1 MDPADANRAPLTNRP
16 HRRPG
21 RLAQLLHSAAAT
33 ARIPD
38 SPPPPQPAVT
48 PTWNPLTYL
57 RQQRAGR
64 PRWQRLGF
72 LGLVGTVVALTLGV
86 GPTVAAAVG
95 PAGVVAAWPIL
106 EWPGRLVAAAA
117 GAGWAVLVL
126 GWRSAV
132 PVIGLTIF
140 ARWFGDTTTEDWDE
154 DDAELLRL
162 PAPGVV
168 LAGRSSR
175 QAVPQAVPPDPDSP
189 VARTVARW
197 GQIAEAAGGGLAGS
211 HLKKISVSPFGW
223 AGPLQLRPGVTLED
237 AQARR
242 RNLDSALGA
251 RPGSVRLDQ
260 DPARADRVLLRV
272 VERDPLEK
280 PTRWPGP
287 SITTVAQPL
296 SLGLYE
302 DATMMRL
309 PIAGQCVLIAGIRGA
324 GKSGVLND
332 VVGELAAC
340 PDVVL
345 WGLDLKHGL
354 ELGPWTPVFD
364 RIASTLAD
372 AEALLDAAERVMTAH
387 GQLLAHERGDKEW
400 RPTPQ
405 RPALVL
411 VCDEQGRLRDSAA
424 AISKL
429 ETIASQGRALGVWL
443 VSATQYPTVE
453 VLGSSELRAQYTCT
467 VLLRVQRKQH
477 VNVVLG
483 EGAATAGWAAHE
495 IDPGRPGVCYLH
507 APGATTPKLGR
518 AWQLTDRMVSQV
530 AAHYAPC
537 RPNLHPD
544 AAHAASAVPHQDTS
558 SQSSPSSPPSPSV
571 LTLDRPAWL
580 TTAVDGRPVPGPFP
594 ALPSPI
600 RDSNST
606 ARPAEDSDRALQI
619 LVRTLQGAG
628 PAGRTIGELKTATG
642 MSRSWVYLRL
652 SELVDAG
659 AATRVDRGRW
669 RLTTSVHDPAAGHRP

>member
-1 MDPADANRAPLTNRP
+1 MDPAGADRFALTDRP

-21 RLAQLLHSAAAT
+21 RLSRLLNIATAT

-38 SPPPPQPAVT
+38 PPPPAVAL
-48 PTWNPLTYL
+48 TWNPLTYL
-57 RQQRAGR
+57 RQQRVDR

-72 LGLVGTVVALTLGV
+72 LGLVGTVVALTLGI

-95 PAGVVAAWPIL
+95 PAGVAAAWPIL

-168 LAGRSSR
+168 PAGPSSR
-175 QAVPQAVPPDPDSP
+175 HAVPEAVPPDPDSP
-189 VARTVARW
+189 VARTAARW
-197 GQIAEAAGGGLAGS
+197 SRIAEAAGGGLAGS
-211 HLKKISVSPFGW
+211 HLIRVRVNPFGW
-223 AGPLQLRPGVTLED
+223 MGPLQLRPGITLED
-237 AQARR
+237 VQSRR
-242 RNLDSALGA
+242 RNLDSALGV

-260 DPARADRVLLRV
+260 DAARADRVLLRV
-272 VERDPLEK
+272 VEQDPLEK
-280 PTRWPGP
+280 PIRWPGP
-287 SITTVAQPL
+287 SIATVAQPL

-354 ELGPWTPVFD
+354 ELGPWAPVFD

-400 RPTPQ
+400 RPSPQ

-411 VCDEQGRLRDSAA
+411 VCDEQGRLRDSST

-429 ETIASQGRALGVWL
+429 ETIATQGRALGVWL

-467 VLLRVQRKQH
+467 ILLRVQRKQH
-477 VNVVLG
+477 VSVILG
-483 EGAATAGWAAHE
+483 EGAATAGWSAHE
-495 IDPGRPGVCYLH
+495 IDPGKPGVCYLH
-507 APGATTPKLGR
+507 APGAATPKLGR

-530 AAHYAPC
+530 AAHYAPY

-544 AAHAASAVPHQDTS
+544 AAHASAVPDRDTS
-558 SQSSPSSPPSPSV
+558 SQSSPSSPPAPYA
-571 LTLDRPAWL
+571 LTLDRPAWPA
-580 TTAVDGRPVPGPFP
+580 TAVDNRPVPGPP
-594 ALPSPI
+594 PDLPSPI
-600 RDSNST
+600 RNSNST
-606 ARPAEDSDRALQI
+606 AGPTEDADRALQI
-619 LVRTLQGAG
+619 LIRTLQGAG

-669 RLTTSVHDPAAGHRP
+669 RLTTSAHDPATGHRP

>member
-1 MDPADANRAPLTNRP
+1 MDPAGADRATLTDRP

-21 RLAQLLHSAAAT
+21 RLGRAWHAAAAT
-33 ARIPD
+33 ARIPN
-38 SPPPPQPAVT
+38 PPPPAPPAVA

-72 LGLVGTVVALTLGV
+72 LGLVGTLVALTLGV

-95 PAGVVAAWPIL
+95 PAGAAAAWPIL
-106 EWPGRLVAAAA
+106 EWPGRLAAAAA

-132 PVIGLTIF
+132 PVIGLIIF
-140 ARWFGDTTTEDWDE
+140 ARWFGDTTEDRDE
-154 DDAELLRL
+154 DDRDVLRL
-162 PAPGVV
+162 PPPGATP
-168 LAGRSSR
+168 AGRRSPT
-175 QAVPQAVPPDPDSP
+175 AVPQAVPPDPDSP
-189 VARTVARW
+189 LTRTVARW
-197 GQIAEAAGGGLAGS
+197 GRIAEAAGGGLAGS
-211 HLKKISVSPFGW
+211 QLTKVGVNPFGW
-223 AGPLQLRPGVTLED
+223 AGPLLLRPGVTLED
-237 AQARR
+237 VQARR
-242 RNLDSALGA
+242 RNLDSALGV

-280 PTRWPGP
+280 PIRWPGP
-287 SITTVAQPL
+287 GITTVAQPL

-302 DATMMRL
+302 DATSMRL
-309 PIAGQCVLIAGIRGA
+309 PVAGQCVLIAGIRGA

-364 RIASTLAD
+364 RIASTHAD
-372 AEALLDAAERVMTAH
+372 AETLLDAAERVMAAH
-387 GQLLAHERGDKEW
+387 GQLLAHERGDREW
-400 RPTPQ
+400 RPSPQ
-405 RPALVL
+405 RPALVI
-411 VCDEQGRLRDSAA
+411 VCDEQGRLRESSA
-424 AISKL
+424 AISRL
-429 ETIASQGRALGVWL
+429 ETIATQGRALGVWL

-483 EGAATAGWAAHE
+483 DGAATAGWAAHE
-495 IDPGRPGVCYLH
+495 IDPGKPGVCYLH
-507 APGATTPKLGR
+507 APGANTPKLGR
-518 AWQLTDRMVSQV
+518 AWQLTDRMVAQV
-530 AAHYAPC
+530 AAHYAPY
-537 RPNLHPD
+537 RPHLHPD
-544 AAHAASAVPHQDTS
+544 AAHAAGTVPDQDTYPPS
-558 SQSSPSSPPSPSV
+558 RPSPSSPPAPP
-571 LTLDRPAWL
+571 TLDWPAWP
-580 TTAVDGRPVPGPFP
+580 TPTIDGRPVPGPSP
-594 ALPSPI
+594 AFPSPT
-600 RDSNST
+600 RDGT
-606 ARPAEDSDRALQI
+606 AGPTEDSDRARQI
-619 LVRTLQGAG
+619 LLRTLRAAG

-652 SELVDAG
+652 GELVDAG
-659 AATRVDRGRW
+659 HATRVDRGRW
-669 RLTTSVHDPAAGHRP
+669 RLTNPATHLPGGHRP